1 MSNDYEDNQY
11 EHPGY
16 GDDEYRDQYADP
28 ESGEPQES
36 HYHVTSSQQVVA
48 SAIDEPRPRA
58 SVGELQDMVDDLI
71 AHLHEAKA
79 MPLSSS
85 VLVDRE
91 QFLVMLERL
100 RAELPDEL
108 RAARWMVREREAF
121 IARTNEKAQDIIDK
135 AKAESQRL
143 VSESHIVAEAV
154 EEANIL
160 VRRAEG
166 EARRLRLEA
175 EDDIERGLERVENL
189 LSELLGKVHYS
200 RDELHRARPKPP
212 EVPL

>member
-1 MSNDYEDNQY
+1 MNDHDDHLADDQLE
-11 EHPGY
+11 PGIVDY
-16 GDDEYRDQYADP
+16 DEPDYADDLGDDQAVGA
-28 ESGEPQES
+28 GE
-36 HYHVTSSQQVVA
+36 
-48 SAIDEPRPRA
+48 SAIAPAPRPRA
-58 SVGELQDMVDDLI
+58 SVGELQDMVDDLV
-71 AHLHEAKA
+71 AHIHEAKA

-100 RAELPDEL
+100 RNELPDEL

-135 AKAESQRL
+135 ARVEARRL
-143 VSESHIVAEAV
+143 VSESTIVAEAV

-175 EDDIERGLERVENL
+175 EDEIERGLERVENL
-189 LSELLGKVHYS
+189 LSELLGKVHFS
-200 RDELHRARPKPP
+200 REELHRSRPKPP

>member
-1 MSNDYEDNQY
+1 MNDDYD
-11 EHPGY
+11 
-16 GDDEYRDQYADP
+16 DSDEYSDEDDVL
-28 ESGEPQES
+28 SGGTEEPYYTEPS
-36 HYHVTSSQQVVA
+36 HQVVA

-71 AHLHEAKA
+71 AHLHEAKT

-100 RAELPDEL
+100 RNELPDEL

-121 IARTNEKAQDIIDK
+121 IARTNERALDIIEK
-135 AKAESQRL
+135 AKDESRRL
-143 VSESHIVAEAV
+143 VSDSHVVAEAV

-175 EDDIERGLERVENL
+175 EDDIERSLEKVENL

-200 RDELHRARPKPP
+200 REELHRARPKPP

>member
-1 MSNDYEDNQY
+1 MSDYDEHIEAGPVHDDDGGAYDEGGYDEDS
-11 EHPGY
+11 
-16 GDDEYRDQYADP
+16 RDRHDP
-28 ESGEPQES
+28 DSVEVGGG
-36 HYHVTSSQQVVA
+36 VGV
-48 SAIDEPRPRA
+48 PRPRA
-58 SVGELQDMVDDLI
+58 SVGELQDMVDDLV
-71 AHLHEAKA
+71 AHIHAAKA
-79 MPLSSS
+79 MPLSSN

-100 RAELPDEL
+100 RNELPDEL

-135 AKAESQRL
+135 ARVEAGRL
-143 VSESHIVAEAV
+143 VSESNIVAEAV

-166 EARRLRLEA
+166 EVRRLRLEA
-175 EDDIERGLERVENL
+175 EDEIERSLERVENL
-189 LSELLGKVHYS
+189 LSELLGRVHFS
-200 RDELHRARPKPP
+200 REELHRSRPKPP